1 MKLHSLPLCG
11 AALALTLC
19 ACTKPAPEA
28 TPATEQPAAT
38 TATPPPSP
46 APLPATPAADAVLPV
61 EVKAD
66 AIAVGDVLG
75 PNQAVASAKPMYSTS
90 DTIYVSMP
98 TKGQPAGG
106 KAHVYW
112 TAAQT
117 GLSVKEEDKTL
128 SGDYVNFQI
137 SGTDGLK
144 PGTYNV
150 EIDVNDKPVG
160 IADFKVQ

>member
-1 MKLHSLPLCG
+1 MKLRYLPLCG
-11 AALALTLC
+11 LALALVLT
-19 ACTKPAPEA
+19 ACNKPAPEA
-28 TPATEQPAAT
+28 STTPAP
-38 TATPPPSP
+38 TASNAPPPGP
-46 APLPATPAADAVLPV
+46 QPLPATPPPDAVMPV

-66 AIAVGDVLG
+66 AIAVGSALG
-75 PNQAVASAKPMYSTS
+75 PNQAITAPKPMYSTS

-117 GLSVKEEDKTL
+117 GLSVKEEDKPL
-128 SGDYVNFQI
+128 SGDFINFQI
-137 SGTDGLK
+137 SSADGLK
-144 PGTYNV
+144 PGSYNV

-160 IADFKVQ
+160 IVDFKVQ